1 MIGVLF
7 RVEARVED
15 MSRFL
20 IAAVIAIVTAAMAI
34 IGMRGVDAG
43 AARPTELALGLGA
56 AAIYAAPTVTRLD
69 TAKAAF
75 PSQCPPNRPDCSAQP
90 GG

>member
-1 MIGVLF
+1 MTEQ
-7 RVEARVED
+7 VERTAG
-15 MSRFL
+15 MSRR
-20 IAAVIAIVTAAMAI
+20 AALTK
-34 IGMRGVDAG
+34 
-43 AARPTELALGLGA
+43 LGLGA

-75 PSQCPPNRPDCSAQP
+75 PSQCPPNRPACGGQQP